1 MASKRKMRR
10 VSPQHRAAIELIHDR
25 RGMDLPINA
34 QVAPIPVD
42 DPYGTETG
50 EKIVV
55 FRSLRDDPIGA
66 MHARNQVDQA
76 QYAAA
81 RHWQRGY
88 EAVEISGARAIDTTR
103 EAVDGGIMREPFT
116 EGMRRAASDL
126 ARAGRA
132 LGKEG

>member
-81 RHWQRGY
+81 RHWQRCY
-88 EAVEISGARAIDTTR
+88 EAGEISGAQAIDTTK
-103 EAVDGGIMREPFT
+103 EGGVRGRLAEPLGGHF
-116 EGMRRAASDL
+116 RRA
-126 ARAGRA
+126 G
-132 LGKEG
+132 EGL